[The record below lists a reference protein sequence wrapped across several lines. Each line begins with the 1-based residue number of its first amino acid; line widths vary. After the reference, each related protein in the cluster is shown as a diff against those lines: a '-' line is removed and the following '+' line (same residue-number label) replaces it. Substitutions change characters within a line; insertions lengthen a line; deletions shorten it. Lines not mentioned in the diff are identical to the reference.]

1 MSFYSRCKL
10 SCFHDDIFVQKSV
23 TYWCMTILIQSH
35 YLNQEMQDSSWISDF
50 RCAYCSF
57 HKIGIIYLWPV
68 PEQSPLPGRWLP
80 RWPHRQPSGLHPP
93 ILWAPCW
100 VRSKG
105 AGCSVLA
112 PTLLKVAMARQRKP
126 LWLIRCGENKRKQEV
141 FSLHVLKAKGVYFL
155 LVNKNPVGGKGREK

>member
-1 MSFYSRCKL
+1 MFSWWHFCAEISYLLMHDNTNTFTLLESFWMN
-10 SCFHDDIFVQKSV
+10 F
-23 TYWCMTILIQSH
+23 
-35 YLNQEMQDSSWISDF
+35 F

-80 RWPHRQPSGLHPP
+80 QWPHRQPSGLHPP
-93 ILWAPCW
+93 IPWAPCW

-105 AGCSVLA
+105 AGCCVLA
-112 PTLLKVAMARQRKP
+112 PTLLKVAMAGQRKP
-126 LWLIRCGENKRKQEV
+126 LWLIRCGENKGKQEV

-155 LVNKNPVGGKGREK
+155 FVNKNPVEKGKIIMWR